1 MRRYYALLL
10 VKGGLVR
17 LVKAKDGE
25 SVLAEM
31 DFPWEVDRQYGLRL
45 CLKGT
50 RIRAWV
56 DGVMLF
62 EVEDKNRPLKGGA
75 AAFVLE
81 EGHMMS
87 ECMVVAPV
95 SGMDDC

>member
-1 MRRYYALLL
+1 
-10 VKGGLVR
+10 
-17 LVKAKDGE
+17 
-25 SVLAEM
+25 
-31 DFPWEVDRQYGLRL
+31 
-45 CLKGT
+45 
-50 RIRAWV
+50 
-56 DGVMLF
+56 MLF